1 MAVTVTK
8 DKVFVVGD
16 RKRVEA
22 TVLFDNS
29 YPTGGESLTAADLGL
44 ELEVNAVLPGAVT
57 TNNAASTDKRAVY
70 DHVNSK
76 LALFTGITEATAASD
91 QSTVRVRVSAV
102 GKGSA
107 AV

>member
-1 MAVTVTK
+1 MPVTVTK
-8 DKVFVVGD
+8 DKVYVVGD

-29 YPTGGESLTAADLGL
+29 YPTGGESLTAANLGL
-44 ELEVNAVLPGAVT
+44 ELELNSVDIGAVT
-57 TNNAASTDKRAVY
+57 TNNAASIDKRAVY
-70 DHVNSK
+70 DRTNSK
-76 LALFTGITEATAASD
+76 LALFTGITEATNASD
-91 QSTVRVRVSAV
+91 QSTIRVKVSAI